1 MELFSCLPCV
11 KGGGKTEDFDGGI
24 VSFRRLQSLSL
35 RFAAASSLNEG
46 AFLRRFPLED
56 ARRRYIRLRPQV
68 RLADALEDK
77 ARGVDAHIV
86 HINLHGGDRR
96 VHEHGKRI
104 IIKGQ
109 QRHVLRDLQS
119 PAADVLQTVQ
129 RKMVV
134 CAEQH
139 LRPHAAGE

>member
-1 MELFSCLPCV
+1 MAKPKVL
-11 KGGGKTEDFDGGI
+11 TEG
-24 VSFRRLQSLSL
+24 LSPSANYNPSVCG
-35 RFAAASSLNEG
+35 FAAASSLNEG

-77 ARGVDAHIV
+77 TRGVDAHIV

-139 LRPHAAGE
+139 LRPHAAGEQLVER